1 MKQLMML
8 QVKVLQQQLLQRL
21 QAEDGLFGIRE
32 EAVIGQHT
40 LIRKEAALIREEAAL
55 IREEAALIREEAALV
70 REEELEAALKPL
82 LLIREEALRL
92 LSTS

>member
-8 QVKVLQQQLLQRL
+8 QVKVLQQLLQRL

-40 LIRKEAALIREEAAL
+40 LIREEAAL
-55 IREEAALIREEAALV
+55 IREEAALIREET
-70 REEELEAALKPL
+70 
-82 LLIREEALRL
+82 LRL